1 MRKDVPVRRLLL
13 SAIPVV
19 LLFWLLISARSFAQ
33 ELGTG
38 IISGEVSDPQS
49 AVVRN
54 AQVTVVQKNTGLSR
68 KTTTNSAG
76 LFAINNL
83 APGGYELRVTAGTF
97 ADYASSIVLE
107 VGQQTNVKVRL
118 GVQKQETVID
128 INDLDSV
135 PLVDTASSVVDGV
148 INSQQI
154 DNLPLNGRNFL
165 ELALL
170 TPGNTIAPNFDP
182 TKQGTV
188 VISSDGQLGRGG
200 NVSIDGMDDNDDV
213 VGGMLLNVPE
223 DAVQEFEVATNRF
236 SAEMGRSGS
245 AVANVVTKSGT
256 NALHGSASIYER
268 DKSLQAST
276 PILNPTDGF
285 SAPANQ
291 TPEFRRQQYSGT
303 LGGPL
308 VRDKAWWFGAFEYRD
323 ELGGV
328 VVGTRNLAT
337 QHIDTGFASVPL
349 TDPMGTVRGDWKISE
364 KDNLSL
370 HYSIERLGAT
380 GAASFLS
387 GQPIGSASERQ
398 NLKNDFQTFQ
408 ASWTRTISTTLLNRT
423 SYAFNNFINST
434 TPVTVGP
441 ELDFPSLADG
451 SSYRVPQQTRQ
462 KRSQFDDNV
471 DWTRGRHNLHF
482 GGEFQRI
489 GADFNLGVFQSGVVE
504 FVQDFANQDRNGDGV
519 INDADLLFAVAI
531 RSGIPA
537 TPLVIPNADNNYT
550 AAYVQDDW
558 RVHPQL
564 TLNLGLRYEI
574 DSDVNDLGHY
584 NQLNPIVLPFLHGTR
599 HKAANNWGP
608 RIGFNWATK
617 DALFSV
623 HGGYGIY
630 YDRVTLEIDSLER
643 GLNGTA
649 LPINVSLGSANFL
662 DNNGNFIPGL
672 TPEYPNTTFS
682 GPIIPG
688 AGGAAEGINIIDN
701 NMRNPV
707 VQQFNLGV
715 QYSFAKDWVLKVDG
729 IHDLGTHFI
738 IGVPV
743 GSVFNP
749 ASGGPE
755 TVTDLQSSVN
765 THYDALWAVVDHRFS
780 KHFQFHSAYT
790 FSKALNYANY
800 DQIPFGYPPVDP
812 TNLRRE
818 YGFAPND
825 QTHRLVLQGTADL
838 PFHLRFSP
846 LWTYGSG
853 VPMDILLGD
862 GSGLRVPGLS
872 RNAGGRQFHTGT
884 ELNAFLTQLNAEG
897 AVNGSLG
904 TPLPMVS
911 PDARFNDT
919 FNSFDLRLSRE
930 FHLGERFHL
939 QAFAEVFNL
948 FNKTNILG
956 TSNANY
962 SGFFNVLVPDRS
974 NPNLAS
980 DFGRP
985 ASEAGGVFGSG
996 GPRAFQLAVKFAF

>member
-1 MRKDVPVRRLLL
+1 MRRAVLTLFVWALLAAPGF
-13 SAIPVV
+13 S
-19 LLFWLLISARSFAQ
+19 Q

-38 IISGEVSDPQS
+38 VISGEVLDPQG

-54 AQVTVVQKNTGLSR
+54 AQVSAVQKSTGLER
-68 KTTTNSAG
+68 KTTTNGAG
-76 LFAINNL
+76 FFALNNL
-83 APGGYELRVTAGTF
+83 APGSYEVRVVAGSF
-97 ADYASSIVLE
+97 ADYVSAMQLE
-107 VGQQTNVKVRL
+107 VGQQQSLKVRL
-118 GVQKQETVID
+118 GVQQQQTVINID
-128 INDLDSV
+128 DTDAIQ
-135 PLVDTASSVVDGV
+135 LVDTTSSVVDGV
-148 INSQQI
+148 VDSQQI

-188 VISSDGQLGRGG
+188 IISSAGQLGRGG

-223 DAVQEFEVATNRF
+223 DSVQEFQVATNRF
-236 SAEMGRSGS
+236 SAELGRSSS
-245 AVANVVTKSGT
+245 AVVNVVTKAGT
-256 NALHGSASIYER
+256 NTVHGSASVYER
-268 DKSLQAST
+268 DKSLQAT
-276 PILNPTDGF
+276 DPIFNPTGGF
-285 SAPANQ
+285 SNPST
-291 TPEFRRQQYSGT
+291 TPQFRRQQYAGT

-323 ELGGV
+323 EIGGV
-328 VVGTRNLAT
+328 VVGDRNLAT
-337 QHIDTGFASVPL
+337 QKIDTSFASVPL
-349 TDPMGTVRGDWKISE
+349 TDPMGTLRGDWRISD
-364 KDNLSL
+364 KDTLSL
-370 HYSIERLGAT
+370 HYGIERLGAT

-398 NLKNDFQTFQ
+398 NLNNNFQTIQ
-408 ASWTRTISTTLLNRT
+408 ASWTRVISPFLLNRA
-423 SYAFNNFINST
+423 SYSFNNFINT
-434 TPVTVGP
+434 TAPITTAP

-471 DWTRGRHNLHF
+471 DWTYGRHNVRF
-482 GGEFQRI
+482 GGEFQRV
-489 GADFNLGVFQSGVVE
+489 GADFNLGVFQSGVIV

-519 INDADLLFAVAI
+519 VNDQDLLFAVAI
-531 RSGIPA
+531 RSAIPA
-537 TPLVIPNADNNYT
+537 TPLIIPNADNNHT
-550 AAYVQDDW
+550 AAYFQDDW
-558 RVHPQL
+558 RVHPRF

-584 NQLNPIVLPFLHGTR
+584 NQINPILLPFLHGSR

-608 RIGFNWATK
+608 RVGFNWASK
-617 DALFSV
+617 SNLFSV

-630 YDRVTLEIDSLER
+630 YDRVTLEIVSLER
-643 GLNGTA
+643 GLDGRA
-649 LPINVSLGSANFL
+649 LPINVSLGSANIL
-662 DNNGNFIPGL
+662 DPNGNFIPGV
-672 TPEYPNTTFS
+672 TPTYPDSPFS

-688 AGGAAEGINIIDN
+688 AGGAAEGINLIDN
-701 NMRNPV
+701 NMRNPM

-715 QYSFAKDWVLKVDG
+715 QYSFSKNWVVKVDG

-738 IGVPV
+738 IGVPL
-743 GSVFNP
+743 GSVYNP

-780 KHFQFHSAYT
+780 DRFQFHSAYT
-790 FSKALNYANY
+790 FSKSLNYANY

-818 YGFAPND
+818 YGPTPQD
-825 QTHRLVLQGTADL
+825 QRHRLVLQGTASL
-838 PFHLRFSP
+838 PFHLRLSP
-846 LWTYGSG
+846 LWTYASG

-862 GSGLRVPGLS
+862 GSGDRVPELG

-884 ELNAFLTQLNAEG
+884 ELNAFLAQLNAQN
-897 AVNGSLG
+897 AAGS
-904 TPLPMVS
+904 PFPMVS
-911 PDARFNDT
+911 PNARFNDT

-930 FHLGERFHL
+930 FHLGERFTL
-939 QAFAEVFNL
+939 QGIGEVFNL

-956 TSNANY
+956 SSNANY
-962 SGFFNVLVPDRS
+962 SGFFNVLVPDQA
-974 NPNLAS
+974 NPAVS
-980 DFGRP
+980 SAFGRP
-985 ASEAGGVFGSG
+985 ASGAGGVFGSG
-996 GPRAFQLAVKFAF
+996 GPRAFQLAVKLAF